1 MVDDGKPKNVLDCS
15 GLCCS
20 LPLVNARMELDK
32 LEAGQTLE
40 VIATCPSAEEDIKI
54 LTRLEAY
61 ELVRTWKEADQTH
74 FLIKKLW

>member
-1 MVDDGKPKNVLDCS
+1 MADDGKAKNVLDCS

-20 LPLVNARMELDK
+20 LPLVNARMELEK

-61 ELVRTWKEADQTH
+61 ELVRTWKEADQIH
-74 FLIKKLW
+74 FLIKKL

>member
-1 MVDDGKPKNVLDCS
+1 MASDSESNILDCS

-20 LPLVNARMELDK
+20 LPLVKARTELDK
-32 LEAGQTLE
+32 IEAGQTLE
-40 VIATCPSAEEDIKI
+40 VIATCPSAEEDMKI

-74 FLIKKLW
+74 FLIKKL